1 MHALDVLEFDLIRK
15 KLAAHC
21 ETEVGEAAAL
31 ELTPVFDAEAVWQL
45 QSLTREGYELL
56 GHQSL
61 PSLGSIRDFREP
73 LRRAE
78 RGGVVDGATLY
89 QIGESISAMRSL
101 RMAVQSRKDLAP
113 GLWLICEP
121 LPDLKELESKLRSS
135 LDGSGEVRDEASP
148 ELGRLRRQ
156 RASRAL
162 KILDRIQAYT
172 SGKNRELLSDP
183 IYTQR
188 EGRYV
193 VPLKSENRGKIKG
206 VVHDTSGSGQTLFI
220 EPEEIVQLGNDLRIA
235 EAAEQAEVARIL
247 AELSAKVGAHGS
259 EIGFGVEAAS
269 DVDLVLGKARLGYEM
284 DAVAPIKAKDASIK
298 IVHGKHPLLDP
309 SSTVPLDLEVGIAFV
324 GVLITG
330 PNTGGKTVAIKT
342 VGLFALMAQSGLMLP
357 AAEVRLG
364 CFSQVWADIG
374 DEQSLQQSLST
385 FSAHIKNIGEA
396 IKGLREGALV
406 LFDEIGAGTDPAEG
420 ASLAKAILERLRDG
434 GARIVAS
441 THYGELKVFA
451 YNAEGFTNAAMEF
464 DPKTLRPTYRLIMG
478 APGASHALKIA
489 ERLGI
494 PRQIVEQARQGLGIG
509 EQDVARMIE
518 KLEVSQRQAQKAQ
531 GEADRLTARLR
542 QVESEAEKKLQDAS
556 QAKRE
561 ARAQA
566 ADALEEALR
575 EIRLEAT
582 EIFEQ
587 LKADAS
593 AKSIDAARTKL
604 KQLQEAGASRASEFR
619 PDAPK
624 GKRTVEVA
632 RGMSVRIEGYSQVG
646 TVLSD
651 VKDGKV
657 QVQIGV
663 MKMWVETSALSPAE
677 EPATKKTAPRQSLG
691 LQKMTYA
698 TTELHL
704 RMMRAEDA
712 EIALEKFIDD
722 AILAGLPSIRIV
734 HGKGEGVLRKL
745 TQDHLRRHKGVKS
758 FREAEP
764 SEGGQGATI
773 AMLE

>member
-31 ELTPVFDAEAVWQL
+31 ELTPVFDSEAVWQL

-101 RMAVQSRKDLAP
+101 RMAVQGRKDLAP

-156 RASRAL
+156 RASRAQ

-247 AELSAKVGAHGS
+247 AELSAEVGAHCS
-259 EIGFGVEAAS
+259 EIAFGVEAAS

-284 DAVAPIKAKDASIK
+284 DAVAPIKSKDASIK

-309 SSTVPLDLEVGIAFV
+309 TSTIPLDLEVGIAFV

-357 AAEVRLG
+357 ASEVRMG
-364 CFSQVWADIG
+364 CFSQIWADIG

-494 PRQIVEQARQGLGIG
+494 PQQIVEQARQGLGIG

-518 KLEVSQRQAQKAQ
+518 KLEVSQRHAQKAQ

-542 QVESEAEKKLQDAS
+542 QVESEAEKKLEDAS
-556 QAKRE
+556 HAKRE

-604 KQLQEAGASRASEFR
+604 KQLQETGASRASEFR

-632 RGMSVRIEGYSQVG
+632 RGMSVRIEGYSQAG

-663 MKMWVETSALSPAE
+663 IKMWVETSALLPAE
-677 EPATKKTAPRQSLG
+677 EPAAKKAAPRQSLG

-734 HGKGEGVLRKL
+734 HGKGEGILRKL

-773 AMLE
+773 ALLE